1 LILRTFAAQHN
12 RHLGWY
18 GSRRLTIDPG
28 RDDPRLV
35 RLAAFVDYDKTSDN
49 ETVLVKIMD
58 SVYLQYNRA
67 KGINRGTGEKRNQ
80 VIITQEREDGTETLA
95 GLLVGESFTIP
106 AGSKGEKEVV
116 IEACDKVP
124 GERRGPDVMVVGIT
138 RGSSL
143 CTSGHPV
150 SARSNQPEHS
160 NAIILRPKA
169 APNTSRPSLRRP
181 SLIPT
186 VAPTLNPTSTAP
198 VRHPSSTPTDHP
210 SASPTSSCGGLGAIC
225 DGTLPVR
232 KQTFVPS
239 REKDFPI
246 GLAARTPPP
255 HHKPLLQILFA
266 AAPVSPRPPPSLV
279 GSSHRP
285 PLSRD
290 DDHKTH
296 APSSTPPAPPTR
308 QNGDDDD
315 AHAFRNSSLT
325 EISGN
330 NKEIANDVHTDT
342 VRLPWESSRRGVDS
356 SEGMNLSLVFG
367 EDSASQIPSVG
378 AFPLPVSSLA
388 ARRRLGSTLQRLLV
402 VVGAGLFC
410 AP

>member
-1 LILRTFAAQHN
+1 
-12 RHLGWY
+12 
-18 GSRRLTIDPG
+18 
-28 RDDPRLV
+28 
-35 RLAAFVDYDKTSDN
+35 
-49 ETVLVKIMD
+49 VLVKIMD
-58 SVYLQYNRA
+58 SFYLQYNRA
-67 KGINRGTGEKRNQ
+67 KGVNRGTGEKRNQ

-138 RGSSL
+138 RGSPL
-143 CTSGHPV
+143 CTSDHPV
-150 SARSNQPEHS
+150 SARSNQPDHS

-169 APNTSRPSLRRP
+169 APTTSRPSLRRP

-186 VAPTLNPTSTAP
+186 VAPTFNPTSTAP
-198 VRHPSSTPTDHP
+198 VRHRSSTPTDHP

-225 DGTLPVR
+225 DGTLPVLM
-232 KQTFVPS
+232 QTFFPS
-239 REKDFPI
+239 REKDIPV

-255 HHKPLLQILFA
+255 HRKPLLQILFA

-279 GSSHRP
+279 GSSNRP

-290 DDHKTH
+290 DDNKSN

-308 QNGDDDD
+308 HNDNDDD
-315 AHAFRNSSLT
+315 AHAFRDGSLPET
-325 EISGN
+325 SWD
-330 NKEIANDVHTDT
+330 NKETANNIHTDT
-342 VRLPWESSRRGVDS
+342 DRLSWESSRRGVNTN
-356 SEGMNLSLVFG
+356 EGLNLSLMFG
-367 EDSASQIPSVG
+367 EDSASQIPSVD
-378 AFPLPVSSLA
+378 AFPQPVSSLA
-388 ARRRLGSTLQRLLV
+388 ARHRLGSTLKRLLV